1 MIVNTLFDKSTE
13 GVPYTVTFDNQSVTP
28 LTLICYQ
35 SPAPSTMRQLD
46 SQFAVL
52 AWKTLIVPPKAQL
65 PLIWDTGLS
74 FQWSNADGLSVGD
87 KFTSEQNVAGGVQ
100 EDNQITLVGKSNGS
114 YELTGLSTASGTGME
129 IIQSANV
136 DFNKVAVGVAMDGD
150 AIYAS
155 MAQPNISTVF
165 ESSPSAYFIAYAPV
179 MEQGSVL
186 DVRDL
191 LGVTQLQ
198 FPTGSYSAT
207 ATLLPSMQWQISY
220 LPGSAKVPRGET
232 AECSPEALLTDDEPD
247 RKYTGYRDSNTDG
260 FEGVS
265 AAIGYVAPESV
276 CYQTNTWIGLDYL
289 SSSVNVWLQI
299 GWASEKKPTERLAT
313 YVEVE
318 RADDSYNIYYHT
330 PLVGGVTYEIDKKDT
345 DAVWTI
351 ADAEYHREAWAGIVG
366 DKVLPNAQYTVEV
379 FDSSCDYVP
388 GSAANKNA
396 YGNVQVKKVGSGFSN
411 APLSTDQ
418 TDDPNGN
425 AAADVGST
433 STLTVWDTRAGTD
446 SLAQCGTSL
455 MKKLPMM
462 ASQSPLRWNA
472 TKKANQSLTLKA
484 LQESISDYVDSAL
497 SSSMGNVE
505 WGQLEDDNHFSA
517 NPDSAVGKVSLTR
530 LNISDPKGDIKPREL
545 AVDLYAYAETGV
557 LAVAATQAKADWVAP
572 SDNFLKTHV
581 HDEVARAQIT
591 IEELDS
597 QKPYLKLEDVFS
609 ILWREKGIAPDSA
622 GQIIIKPKLVSPMFP
637 RVKRRNSYVP
647 KRAKGVYWVVEV
659 LGSDIHHVSS
669 PDGHYKGH
677 LTRLLCLID
686 DHSGELFYSIGM
698 P

>member
-13 GVPYTVTFDNQSVTP
+13 GVTYTVTFDNQSVTP
-28 LTLICYQ
+28 LTFICYQ
-35 SPAPSTMRQLD
+35 SPAPSTMRQLE

-52 AWKTLIVPPKAQL
+52 AWKTLSVPPKGQL

-74 FQWSNADGLSVGD
+74 FQWSKASGLNVGD
-87 KFTSEQNVAGGVQ
+87 EFSSEQNVAGGVQ
-100 EDNQITLVGKSNGS
+100 ENNQITLVGKSNGS
-114 YELTGLSTASGTGME
+114 YELTDLGSVSGTGME

-136 DFNKVAVGVAMDGD
+136 DFNKVAIGVAMDSD

-165 ESSPSAYFIAYAPV
+165 ESSPSAYFISYAPV
-179 MEQGSVL
+179 MVQGTVL
-186 DVRDL
+186 DVREL
-191 LGVTQLQ
+191 PFVTQLQ

-220 LPGSAKVPRGET
+220 LPGSAKLPRGE
-232 AECSPEALLTDDEPD
+232 ASERLPKPLVTDEEPD
-247 RKYTGYRDSNTDG
+247 RKYTGYRDENAEG

-265 AAIGYVAPESV
+265 AAIAYVAPESV
-276 CYQTNTWIGLDYL
+276 CYQTNAWIGMDYL
-289 SSSVNVWLQI
+289 SSSVNVWMQI
-299 GWASEKKPTERLAT
+299 GWASEKQPAERLAT

-330 PLVGGVTYEIDKKDT
+330 PLVGGVTYEIDKKD
-345 DAVWTI
+345 AVWTI
-351 ADAEYHREAWAGIVG
+351 ADAEYHREDWSGIVG

-379 FDSSCDYVP
+379 FDPSCDYVP
-388 GSAANKNA
+388 GSAANKNT
-396 YGNVQVKKVGSGFSN
+396 YGNVQVKKAGSAFSN

-425 AAADVGST
+425 AAVDVGAT
-433 STLTVWDTRAGTD
+433 STLNVWDSRAGAE
-446 SLAQCGTSL
+446 SLAQCGASP
-455 MKKLPMM
+455 MKKLPMI

-484 LQESISDYVDSAL
+484 LQESFSDYVDGAQ

-505 WGQLEDDNHFSA
+505 WGQLADDHHFSA
-517 NPDSAVGKVSLTR
+517 NSENAVGKVSLTH
-530 LNISDPKGDIKPREL
+530 LNISDPKGNIKRCEL

-557 LAVAATQAKADWVAP
+557 LAVAATKAKADWVAP
-572 SDNFLKTHV
+572 SDSFLQTHV
-581 HDEVARAQIT
+581 HDEVARAQLT

-622 GQIIIKPKLVSPMFP
+622 GQIIIKPKLVAPMFP

-647 KRAKGVYWVVEV
+647 KRAKGVYWLVEV

-669 PDGHYKGH
+669 PDGQYKGH